1 MSVGIQLDDE
11 LFDLARSDYVHA
23 FFSNISFHLEERVN
37 FFRTKGGWG
46 SRFPA
51 LLNELYQGEL
61 PKTSAQAAVLEIEI
75 VREEFKKITPDRVI
89 WDIDDLKLRPPWGDE
104 IAPDIKNLYD
114 YFTTSDGEVFIDVLE
129 KALRQ
134 FAAGGES
141 CELR

>member
-1 MSVGIQLDDE
+1 MSVGIQLDDG
-11 LFDLARSDYVHA
+11 LFDLGSSDEVHA

-46 SRFPA
+46 SRFPI

-61 PKTSAQAAVLEIEI
+61 SKASAQGAVKELEI
-75 VREEFKKITPDRVI
+75 VKEELRKITPDKAI
-89 WDIDDLKLRPPWGDE
+89 WDIDDLSLSPPGSENIDPA
-104 IAPDIKNLYD
+104 IQDLHD
-114 YFTTSDGEVFIDVLE
+114 YFLTNDGEFIIDVLE